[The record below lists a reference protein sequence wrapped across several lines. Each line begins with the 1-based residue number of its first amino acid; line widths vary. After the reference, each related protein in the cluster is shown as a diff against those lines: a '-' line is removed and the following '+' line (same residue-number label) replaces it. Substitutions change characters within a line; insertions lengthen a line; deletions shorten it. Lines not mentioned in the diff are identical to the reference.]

1 MPHYITRRQ
10 SLKMIGT
17 TGTVLPLLG
26 AVPFFEKSQTASR
39 TQRDIHIFSKHLQ
52 WLDYEQMAKTA
63 AKLGFDGVDLTVR
76 PKGHV
81 LPENAEKNL
90 PKAVEAIRKAGLKA
104 ELITTSITNAKD
116 PSTEKILKTASRL
129 GIKTYRMGWL
139 DYEAGK
145 PIPEQLEVFKKQ
157 LAELADMN
165 KHYGLHGAYQNHA
178 GTSVGASLWD
188 TWFIIKDLDPQF
200 LGARFDVRHAMV
212 EGMNSWEVS
221 MKLLAPH
228 IKSLD
233 IKDFIWAKKDEK
245 WSVENVPIGQGAVDF
260 ERYFNL
266 LDELKIEGSITLHME
281 YPLGGANDGAFD
293 LTVPPEVVTGAMRT
307 DLTSLKK
314 MMN

>member
-1 MPHYITRRQ
+1 MPRNITRRQ
-10 SLKMIGT
+10 CLEVLGKAGA
-17 TGTVLPLLG
+17 VLPLMG
-26 AVPFFEKSQTASR
+26 AVPFYEKMETASR
-39 TQRDIHIFSKHLQ
+39 RDIHIFSKHLQ
-52 WLDYEQMAKTA
+52 WLGYEEMAKTA
-63 AKLGFDGVDLTVR
+63 ANIGFDGVDLTVR

-81 LPENAEKNL
+81 LPENVETDL

-157 LAELADMN
+157 LAELAEMN

-178 GTSVGASLWD
+178 GTSVGASSWD
-188 TWFIIKDLDPQF
+188 TWYLIKDLDPMY

-212 EGMNSWEVS
+212 EGMHSWETAL
-221 MKLLAPH
+221 KLLAPH
-228 IKSLD
+228 IRSLD
-233 IKDFIWAKKDEK
+233 LKDFIWTQKDGK
-245 WSVENVPIGQGAVDF
+245 WTVENVPVGQGAVDF
-260 ERYFNL
+260 KRYFHL
-266 LDELKIEGSITLHME
+266 LDELKINAPITLHLE
-281 YPLGGANDGAFD
+281 YPLGGANDGAYD
-293 LTVPPEVVTGAMRT
+293 ITVPPEVVTGAMKT

-314 MMN
+314 VMNDK